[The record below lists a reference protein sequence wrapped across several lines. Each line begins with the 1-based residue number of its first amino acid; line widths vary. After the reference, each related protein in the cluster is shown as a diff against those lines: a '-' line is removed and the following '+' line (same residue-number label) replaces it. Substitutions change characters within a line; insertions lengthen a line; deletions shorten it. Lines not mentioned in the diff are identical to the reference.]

1 MADEDNATLVE
12 TAVHDLRQRIGEK
25 FTPEAQEWFTTVLNT
40 FAVDLVRR
48 VLPETEPCR
57 SEVLERA
64 RSAGV
69 DIDTVISP
77 TIW

>member
-1 MADEDNATLVE
+1 MMAEENNLVQA
-12 TAVHDLRQRIGEK
+12 AVHDLRRRAGGT
-25 FTPEAQEWFTTVLNT
+25 FTPEAEEWFTIVLST

-48 VLPETEPCR
+48 ILPDTEPCR

-64 RSAGV
+64 RAAGV
-69 DIDTVISP
+69 DIDTVIAP